1 MSKGDHSN
9 DKEHAQEHVHSDS
22 CAHGHDHSHGHDHDH
37 DHGHG
42 DDHGHGHGA
51 IADAAPEHDLLLK
64 AVTFGAAALVIGF
77 MGWWMTLPLPE
88 AHATGEHQSQGASG
102 EHASPAGSEHGSGH

>member
-22 CAHGHDHSHGHDHDH
+22 CAHGHDHSHGHDHY
-37 DHGHG
+37 
-42 DDHGHGHGA
+42 
-51 IADAAPEHDLLLK
+51 HDLLLK

-102 EHASPAGSEHGSGH
+102 EHASPADSEHGSGH

>member
-9 DKEHAQEHVHSDS
+9 DNEHAAHVHSDS
-22 CAHGHDHSHGHDHDH
+22 RAHGHD
-37 DHGHG
+37 HG

-51 IADAAPEHDLLLK
+51 AADAAPEHDMLLK
-64 AVTFGAAALVIGF
+64 AVTFGAAVLVIGF

-88 AHATGEHQSQGASG
+88 AHATSEHQNQAPAGDHG
-102 EHASPAGSEHGSGH
+102 EALPSGSEHGSGH